1 MSGAPLRLSPAVAD
15 ALAAGRP
22 VVALESTVIAHG
34 LPAPDNLEV
43 VRAMLEAVRAAGAE
57 PAVTGLAGGALVAGL
72 SDDEIARFAEGNAAK
87 ASRRD
92 LAALLATGSDGATT
106 VAATVAIA
114 HLAGIPLIATGG
126 IGGVH
131 RGAADTMDVSADL
144 HELART
150 PVAVVCSGAK
160 AILDLPRTR
169 EVLETEGVP
178 VIGYG
183 TDEMPAF
190 TVRGSGLPV
199 DHRVDTAGQAAAVI
213 AAQRALNRA
222 GLLLANPVPEAE
234 AIPRVEHDRWLDRAL
249 AEAAEQGVAGK
260 ALTPFLLDRL
270 DALSGG
276 RTRAANR
283 TLLVANAALAGEV
296 ASALAARG

>member
-1 MSGAPLRLSPAVAD
+1 MSEVPLRLSPAVTD

-34 LPAPDNLEV
+34 LPAPENLEAA
-43 VRAMLEAVRAAGAE
+43 RAMIGAVRAAGAE
-57 PAVTGLAGGALVAGL
+57 PAVTGVAGGTLVAGL
-72 SDDEIARFAEGNAAK
+72 SDDEIARFAEGGAAK

-92 LAALLATGSDGATT
+92 LAALLAAGADGATT
-106 VAATVAIA
+106 VAATMAIA

-131 RGAADTMDVSADL
+131 RGAGETMDVSADL
-144 HELART
+144 RELART

-169 EVLETEGVP
+169 EALETEGVP
-178 VIGYG
+178 VVGYG

-199 DHRVDTAGQAAAVI
+199 DHRVDTAAEAAAVI
-213 AAQRALNRA
+213 AAQRALDRT
-222 GLLLANPVPEAE
+222 GLVLANPVPAVE
-234 AIPRVEHDRWLDRAL
+234 AIPRADHDRWLDRAL
-249 AEAAEQGVAGK
+249 AEAADQGIAGK
-260 ALTPFLLDRL
+260 ALTPFLLGRL
-270 DALSGG
+270 DALSDG
-276 RTRAANR
+276 RTRRANR
-283 TLLVANAALAGEV
+283 ALLIANAALAGEV
-296 ASALAARG
+296 AAALAARG